1 MHPDFG
7 PEPALLCPVCRDRLS
22 FADAALRS
30 LGCPAGH
37 RFDAARQGYFNLLT
51 GKGTNFRED
60 TAAMVAARAVFQEA
74 GHYAPLADA
83 VAEAAVAAIVPG
95 KVAPRTGAGPG
106 TGAVPRDSAVP
117 GNGAAQ
123 GVDAAWGNGSDA
135 GVSPS
140 GSDVGDPPA
149 TAGAALRI
157 LDAGAGTGYYLRA
170 VSRAL
175 AAATGT
181 EPDAVA
187 LDISRHAMRRAAKL
201 PRTTALVWDLWR
213 GLPLQTGSV
222 DVLLNV
228 FAPRNGAEFHR
239 VLAPG
244 GVAIV
249 VTPLPEHLAEAA
261 ELLGLLSIAAG
272 KEDAV
277 AARLGT
283 GFEPASTRE
292 VRTTMRLSA
301 DQAADL
307 ALMGPAG
314 HHLDA
319 AQLRARLQGQ
329 DLPPFV
335 TAAFR
340 IQVFRRE

>member
-1 MHPDFG
+1 MHPEFG
-7 PEPALLCPVCRDRLS
+7 PEPTLLCPVCRERLS
-22 FADAALRS
+22 FGDAGRRS
-30 LGCPAGH
+30 LGCPVGH

-51 GKGTNFRED
+51 GKGTSFRED
-60 TAAMVAARAVFQEA
+60 TSAMVAARAAFQDA
-74 GHYAPLADA
+74 GHYAELADA
-83 VAEAAVAAIVPG
+83 VAAAAVAATAATVPDDA
-95 KVAPRTGAGPG
+95 APPAGAEPG
-106 TGAVPRDSAVP
+106 EAAVP
-117 GNGAAQ
+117 GMGAAQ
-123 GVDAAWGNGSDA
+123 RVGAPQGVGAASAVSTDA
-135 GVSPS
+135 GVSPA
-140 GSDVGDPPA
+140 A
-149 TAGAALRI
+149 TGAALRL

-175 AAATGT
+175 AAATDAQ
-181 EPDAVA
+181 PNAVA
-187 LDISRHAMRRAAKL
+187 LDISRHAMRRAAKV
-201 PRTTALVWDLWR
+201 PHTTALVWDLWR
-213 GLPLQTGSV
+213 ELPLETGSV
-222 DVLLNV
+222 DLLLNV

-244 GVAIV
+244 GIAIV

-277 AARLGT
+277 AARLGA
-283 GFEPASTRE
+283 GFEPAGTRE
-292 VRTTMRLSA
+292 VRTPMRLSA

-319 AQLRARLQGQ
+319 ARLRDRLQGQ
-329 DLPPFV
+329 DLPPLV

-340 IQVFRRE
+340 IQVFRRA